1 MFFGSELGFFRLS
14 AICARWTEGRRFSFP
29 PVFSSFA
36 GFLLIFSQFSHGFL
50 LVFDCEKTQENEK
63 KTRRKPGAAGH
74 LAELL
79 AGQGPRIAPRL

>member
-1 MFFGSELGFFRLS
+1 MREMDGGAAVFF
-14 AICARWTEGRRFSFP
+14 
-29 PVFSSFA
+29 FSSFLEFCRFSPN
-36 GFLLIFSQFSHGFL
+36 FLAVFSWFSRSFLSFSHSFL
-50 LVFDCEKTQENEK
+50 LVFNCEKTQENEK